1 MLLTQAITAVKAVTT
16 SSPLNSS
23 SIVSMFRYGACPI
36 FKDSL
41 VKH

>member
-23 SIVSMFRYGACPI
+23 SMVSATSEAP
-36 FKDSL
+36 
-41 VKH
+41 

>member
-23 SIVSMFRYGACPI
+23 SIVSPTIVAP
-36 FKDSL
+36 
-41 VKH
+41 

>member
-23 SIVSMFRYGACPI
+23 AIVNTTSVAPYSIM
-36 FKDSL
+36 
-41 VKH
+41 